1 MTVGAGHLLVVSA
14 ALFAI
19 GVFGLLSRRSLA
31 GVLLALVL
39 MVTASSIALVGFA
52 RFGYNDARPLSGMS
66 FALLVSVVLSAEV
79 ALGVAL
85 LLLLNRRRG
94 GTDVDDLD
102 DPAAAAELTS

>member
-1 MTVGAGHLLVVSA
+1 MTVGAGHLLAVSA
-14 ALFAI
+14 TLFAI

-31 GVLLALVL
+31 GVLMALVL

-85 LLLLNRRRG
+85 VLLLNRRRG

-102 DPAAAAELTS
+102 GPSAAAELTS